1 MTKHATVELSDE
13 AYSRLER
20 HAEKHGR
27 TAMSYMVE
35 AVEELLED
43 IEDIEMAERALER
56 LKSGESHTIPLE
68 EVQRRLGLDD

>member
-13 AYSRLER
+13 AYSRLEH

-27 TAMSYMVE
+27 TAMSYMVDAIE
-35 AVEELLED
+35 NLLED
-43 IEDIEMAERALER
+43 LEDIEMAELALSR
-56 LKSGESHTIPLE
+56 IKSGESHTVTLD